1 LKNSL
6 YLKRN
11 LGINGLSPRE
21 FMKHIGTIS
30 QQNQILHKKKIPEI
44 SFPLRASLLQ
54 NNPALF
60 LKKNQPKTEE
70 KPRNKQANLEFFQIK
85 SNKRENFDQKF
96 DDEIQ
101 KAIEESKRLY
111 EAENQKEM
119 QEIQKIYAEI
129 QEFEKNREQ
138 TQERI
143 GSESKNS
150 KKRKDS
156 YEETVVFNKSLKKI
170 KVNESLEI
178 SSNSQMIPISD
189 LELSNTYL
197 DLEKNMKF

>member
-1 LKNSL
+1 MKNSL